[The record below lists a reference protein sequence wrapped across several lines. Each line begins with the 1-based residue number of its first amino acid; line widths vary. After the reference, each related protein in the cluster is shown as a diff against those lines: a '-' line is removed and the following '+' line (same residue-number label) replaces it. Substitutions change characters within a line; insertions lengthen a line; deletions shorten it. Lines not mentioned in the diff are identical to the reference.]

1 MTALPTLGR
10 LEKVD
15 LRVHWVNEATH
26 FTPWLALPENLG
38 LLNDTVGMNLQVI
51 NTEQSVGHFRADIIC
66 RDLITE
72 DLVLIENQ
80 IERTDHNHLGQLMT
94 YAAGLDTV
102 NIIWIAERFTE
113 EHRAAL
119 DWLNRITTEEFRFF
133 GLEVELWRIGTSLAA
148 PKFNVIS
155 KPNDWTKATRKKV
168 EESSDRARIFRNL
181 WGRIIQVLGPR
192 YPALNFPSPS
202 GIHWI
207 RFLMKYS
214 RLVLSYAPNA
224 KRMSLYL
231 LFQNEAP
238 EEWYNFLCSD
248 SESLNREF
256 GKDFE
261 WINSSEGK
269 GYAVAKF
276 GFNHLDDIE
285 NEDLILQIGDVID
298 RVRQVLQ
305 DRQIK
310 FEMTL
315 ESSAVTGDADP
326 VSDPAKGLAE

>member
-1 MTALPTLGR
+1 MTILPTLGR

-15 LRVHWVNEATH
+15 LKKHWVNEATQ
-26 FTPWLALPENLG
+26 FTPWLALPENLA
-38 LLNDTVGMNLQVI
+38 LLSDTVGMKLQVV
-51 NTEQSVGHFRADIIC
+51 NTESPVGPFRADILC
-66 RDLITE
+66 RDLISE
-72 DLVLIENQ
+72 ALVLIENQ
-80 IERTDHNHLGQLMT
+80 LVRTDHTHLGQLMT

-102 NIIWIAERFTE
+102 NIIWIAESFTE

-148 PKFNVIS
+148 PKFNIIS
-155 KPNDWTKATRKKV
+155 KPNDWTKVTRGTSR
-168 EESSDRARIFRNL
+168 ESSERARIFREL
-181 WGRIIQVLGPR
+181 WDSIIEVLGPH
-192 YPALNFPSPS
+192 YPELNFPSPT
-202 GIHWI
+202 GMHWI

-238 EEWYNFLCSD
+238 EEWYELLFSD
-248 SESLNREF
+248 SESLNSAF

-261 WINSSEGK
+261 WINGSDGN
-269 GYAVAKF
+269 GYAVTKF
-276 GFNHLDDIE
+276 EFNHLHDIK
-285 NEDLILQIGDVID
+285 NDDLILQIGSVID

-305 DRQIK
+305 DRQTR
-310 FEMTL
+310 FDSVMRE
-315 ESSAVTGDADP
+315 
-326 VSDPAKGLAE
+326 